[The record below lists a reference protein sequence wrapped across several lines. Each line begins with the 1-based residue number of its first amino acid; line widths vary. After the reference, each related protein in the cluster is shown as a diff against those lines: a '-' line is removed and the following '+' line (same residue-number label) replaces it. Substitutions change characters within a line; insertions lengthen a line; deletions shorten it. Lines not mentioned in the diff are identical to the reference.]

1 MFKKLLVLCLMLVA
15 CLFMPA
21 CGKEELNFGKEVLKV
36 GSQLDALTQL
46 NNGSVDVAVID
57 SVMAGYY
64 TSTGDFKDKLVM
76 VDGLVL
82 ATEEYGIAG
91 RKADEAF
98 VSKVN
103 EAIIALAET
112 GYKEVAEEFGLTE
125 STCVT
130 SATSNPLADKAD
142 GSWNKIVNDKKVV
155 IGYTVFA
162 PISWEVDGKLT
173 GFDVELAKKVF
184 AYLNEKYEAEIE
196 IEFKIIDW
204 NSKETLLSNGT
215 IDLIWNGMTIT
226 EERANAMC
234 ISVPYLKNKQVA
246 VVKAEDKAVY
256 KTTADMSEAII
267 GVEAGSA
274 GEGVVVKQ
282 DK

>member
-1 MFKKLLVLCLMLVA
+1 MMKKLLVLCLMFIA

-21 CGKEELNFGKEVLKV
+21 CGGEELNFGKEVLKV
-36 GSQLDALTQL
+36 SSQLDTLTQL

-76 VDGLVL
+76 VDGVVL

-103 EAIIALAET
+103 EAIIALADT
-112 GYKEVAEEFGLTE
+112 DYKDVAEEFGLTE
-125 STCVT
+125 STCVSSST
-130 SATSNPLADKAD
+130 KNPLEGKSDE
-142 GSWNKIVNDKKVV
+142 SWNKVVNDKKVV

-162 PISWEVDGKLT
+162 PIAWEVEGKLT
-173 GFDVELAKKVF
+173 GFDIELAKKVF
-184 AYLNEKYEAEIE
+184 AYLNDKYDAEIE

-204 NSKETLLSNGT
+204 NSKESLLANGT

-226 EERANAMC
+226 DERAAAMC

-246 VVKAEDKAVY
+246 VVQSADKDAY
-256 KTTADMSEAII
+256 KSTDDMIDAII

-282 DK
+282 K

>member
-1 MFKKLLVLCLMLVA
+1 MKKLFALCLLLLSI
-15 CLFMPA
+15 LFVGG
-21 CGKEELNFGKEVLKV
+21 CGKPELNFGKELLSVN
-36 GSQLDALTQL
+36 SQLDALTQL
-46 NNGSVDVAVID
+46 NNGTVDVAVID

-64 TSTGDFKDKLVM
+64 TNNGDYKDALVM
-76 VDGLVL
+76 VKDLVL

-91 RKADEAF
+91 RKDDKEL

-103 EAIIALAET
+103 EAIIALADSAYT
-112 GYKEVAEEFGLTE
+112 DIANEFGLTE
-125 STCVT
+125 SVNVNKDIK
-130 SATSNPLADKAD
+130 NPLENSDD
-142 GSWNKIVNDKKVV
+142 NSWDKIVNAKSVV

-184 AYLNEKYEAEIE
+184 EYLNDKYNAEIE

-204 NSKETLLSNGT
+204 NSKETLLANGT

-226 EERANAMC
+226 EERASQMC
-234 ISVPYLKNKQVA
+234 VSIPYLKNKQVA
-246 VVKAEDKAVY
+246 VVKASDVELY
-256 KTTADMSEAII
+256 KSTADMTNAII
-267 GVEAGSA
+267 GVEGGSA

-282 DK
+282 TK

>member
-1 MFKKLLVLCLMLVA
+1 MLKKLLVVCLLFVA
-15 CLFMPA
+15 CLFVPA

-130 SATSNPLADKAD
+130 SATSNPLADKTD
-142 GSWNKIVNDKKVV
+142 ESWNKIVSDKKVV

-184 AYLNEKYEAEIE
+184 AYLNEKYDAQIE

-204 NSKETLLSNGT
+204 NSKETLLANGT
-215 IDLIWNGMTIT
+215 IDLIWNGMTIN

>member
-1 MFKKLLVLCLMLVA
+1 MLKKLLVVCLLFVA

-130 SATSNPLADKAD
+130 SATSNPLADKTD
-142 GSWNKIVNDKKVV
+142 ESWNKIVSDKKVV

-184 AYLNEKYEAEIE
+184 AYLNEKYEAQIE

-204 NSKETLLSNGT
+204 NSKETLLANGT

-226 EERANAMC
+226 EERANEMC
-234 ISVPYLKNKQVA
+234 VSVPYLKNKQVA

>member
-1 MFKKLLVLCLMLVA
+1 MKKLFALCLLLLSI
-15 CLFMPA
+15 LFVGG
-21 CGKEELNFGKEVLKV
+21 CGKPELNFGKELLSVN
-36 GSQLDALTQL
+36 SQLDALTQL
-46 NNGSVDVAVID
+46 NNGTVDVAVID

-64 TSTGDFKDKLVM
+64 TNNGDYKDALVM
-76 VDGLVL
+76 VKDLVL

-91 RKADEAF
+91 RKDDKEL

-103 EAIIALAET
+103 EAIIALADSAYT
-112 GYKEVAEEFGLTE
+112 DIANEFGLTE
-125 STCVT
+125 SVNVNKDTK
-130 SATSNPLADKAD
+130 NPLENSDD
-142 GSWNKIVNDKKVV
+142 NSWDKIVNAKSVV

-184 AYLNEKYEAEIE
+184 EYLNDKYNAEIE

-204 NSKETLLSNGT
+204 NSKETLLANGS

-226 EERANAMC
+226 EERASQMC
-234 ISVPYLKNKQVA
+234 VSIPYLKNKQVA
-246 VVKAEDKAVY
+246 VVKASDVELY
-256 KTTADMSEAII
+256 KSTADMTNAII
-267 GVEAGSA
+267 GVEGGSA

-282 DK
+282 TK

>member
-1 MFKKLLVLCLMLVA
+1 MQLNTLLNKV
-15 CLFMPA
+15 
-21 CGKEELNFGKEVLKV
+21 FGKEVLKV
-36 GSQLDALTQL
+36 SSQLDTLTQL

-76 VDGLVL
+76 VDGVVL

-103 EAIIALAET
+103 EAIIALADT
-112 GYKEVAEEFGLTE
+112 DYKDVAEEFGLTE
-125 STCVT
+125 STCVSSST
-130 SATSNPLADKAD
+130 KNPLEGKSDE
-142 GSWNKIVNDKKVV
+142 SWNKVVNDKKVV

-162 PISWEVDGKLT
+162 PIAWEVEGKLT
-173 GFDVELAKKVF
+173 GFDIELAKKVF
-184 AYLNEKYEAEIE
+184 AYLNDKYDAEIE

-204 NSKETLLSNGT
+204 NSKESLLANGT

-226 EERANAMC
+226 DERAAAMC

-246 VVKAEDKAVY
+246 VVQSADKDAY
-256 KTTADMSEAII
+256 KSTDDMIDAII

-282 DK
+282 K

>member
-1 MFKKLLVLCLMLVA
+1 MLKKLLVVCLLFVA
-15 CLFMPA
+15 CLFVPA

-142 GSWNKIVNDKKVV
+142 ESWNKIVNDKKVV

-184 AYLNEKYEAEIE
+184 AYLNEKYEAQIE

-204 NSKETLLSNGT
+204 NSKETLLANGT
-215 IDLIWNGMTIT
+215 IDLIWNGMTIN

>member
-1 MFKKLLVLCLMLVA
+1 MLKKLLVVCLLFVA
-15 CLFMPA
+15 CLFVPA

-142 GSWNKIVNDKKVV
+142 ESWNKIVSDKKVV

-184 AYLNEKYEAEIE
+184 AYLNEKYEAQIE

-204 NSKETLLSNGT
+204 NSKETLLANGT

-226 EERANAMC
+226 EERANEMC
-234 ISVPYLKNKQVA
+234 VSVPYLKNKQVA